1 MAGSAGIPGHSSTNM
16 STLLTMQPE
25 QPTIVKKTRIVIV
38 DDHQLIRQMWR
49 LILADG
55 EQVEIVGESGELKE
69 AIEMVKALHPDV
81 VLLDINLGLYSGLD
95 AVPVIRKFSPGT
107 QIMIVS
113 MHTQAAYVK
122 RTLQLGVK
130 AYITKNSSKEEMLK
144 AIEVVMKGGI
154 YICDEIKQFKADET
168 FNNEEIP
175 CIKKL
180 SLREIE
186 IIKLIKEGYSSKA
199 ISLQLHIGSRTVEV
213 HRYNMLKKLKLK
225 NTAALINFVNN
236 TDLNFI

>member
-1 MAGSAGIPGHSSTNM
+1 
-16 STLLTMQPE
+16 MQPDH
-25 QPTIVKKTRIVIV
+25 QPLVKKTRIVIV

-55 EQVEIVGESGELKE
+55 GQVEIVGESGELKE
-69 AIEMVKALHPDV
+69 AIEMIKALHPDV

-95 AVPVIRKFSPGT
+95 AVPIIRKFSPGT

-113 MHTQAAYVK
+113 MHTQSAYVK

-130 AYITKNSSKEEMLK
+130 AYITKNSSKEEILEG
-144 AIEVVMKGGI
+144 IEVVMKGGI
-154 YICDEIKQFKADET
+154 YICDEIKELNATEILNGD
-168 FNNEEIP
+168 EIP
-175 CIKKL
+175 GIKNL

-186 IIKLIKEGYSSKA
+186 IIKLIKEGHSSKA
-199 ISLQLHIGSRTVEV
+199 ISQQLHIGSRTVEV